1 MDDRFTLVIVVVV
14 TPDLARVERARLGV
28 KAVPVRACAIEEIF
42 VVPVSAREVTVLE
55 AAPLGIEVLAAG
67 IRPAEVMSR
76 RASGRDESAL
86 AVEGEE
92 ALMEDGERADATLEF
107 LGAVAVEGRAEILA
121 AGVDP
126 DRMLLQGET
135 SVERGTLA
143 LLPPAL
149 PALLAATPVPWGSL
163 PRDGVTGWILADEP
177 GVTARLEACSG
188 LAPEDERGV

>member
-1 MDDRFTLVIVVVV
+1 MDDRFALVIVVVV

-28 KAVPVRACAIEEIF
+28 KAVPVRARAIEEAF

-86 AVEGEE
+86 EVEGDE
-92 ALMEDGERADATLEF
+92 ALMGDGERADATLEF
-107 LGAVAVEGRAEILA
+107 LGAVAVAGRAGVLA
-121 AGVDP
+121 AGTDP

-135 SVERGTLA
+135 SVERETLA
-143 LLPPAL
+143 VFPPAV
-149 PALLAATPVPWGSL
+149 PALLAATPVPRGSL
-163 PRDGVTGWILADEP
+163 PRDGVVG
-177 GVTARLEACSG
+177 
-188 LAPEDERGV
+188 